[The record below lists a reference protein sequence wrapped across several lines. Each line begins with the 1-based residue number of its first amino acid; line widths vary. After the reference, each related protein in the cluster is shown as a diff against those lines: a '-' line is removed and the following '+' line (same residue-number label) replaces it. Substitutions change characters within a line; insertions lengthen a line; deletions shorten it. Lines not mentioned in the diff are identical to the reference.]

1 MVQHVLTQGGF
12 PNAES
17 ILSPSNLLGSGG
29 ADKLTQEALS
39 TSLSSS
45 QLSNSNY
52 CSNLNDTTDPFAIV
66 TAPGGN
72 HIVSSASTPAGLSVV
87 DLRQSTLPLPNPH
100 PHTADKPFTSLLEET
115 RSLICSSD
123 FVIVLENCLDRAVE
137 VLLNGLEKNIFVAAE
152 TREGEEAR
160 VRFASLL
167 PGLSRWSSLALRSI
181 PCELVDVS
189 DRSFVNFDHS
199 ALMMVFEC
207 RMYWP

>member
-17 ILSPSNLLGSGG
+17 IPSPPSFLDGGG

-52 CSNLNDTTDPFAIV
+52 CSNINTTNDPFAV
-66 TAPGGN
+66 LVAPEKN
-72 HIVSSASTPAGLSVV
+72 HLVSSASTPAGLSVV
-87 DLRQSTLPLPNPH
+87 DLQQSTLSLPNPH
-100 PHTADKPFTSLLEET
+100 PHTADKLFTSLLEET
-115 RSLICSSD
+115 RSLVCSSD

-137 VLLNGLEKNIFVAAE
+137 VLLNGLEKNLFVAGEA
-152 TREGEEAR
+152 REGEEAR

-189 DRSFVNFDHS
+189 DRSFVNFDHQVLIM
-199 ALMMVFEC
+199 AFDC